1 MIVFLLPT
9 LPLLGAGLILASS
22 LARRQV
28 GLASIA
34 TLGATLLVGAFAA
47 VTEPSVGW
55 AWSPTIQLG
64 LEVSGFGRVMVV
76 LVPLIALPILGYAAS
91 TEREGRTRLMVL
103 LLAFVGAMLWLV
115 TAADFIT
122 LLIGWELV
130 GATSWALIGHRW
142 TDPESVGSAARAF
155 LTTRLGD
162 IGLFVAAGVAFA
174 ATGRFAFSALGDAST
189 EAVSVIAAGVVL
201 AAAAKSAQIP
211 FSPWLFA
218 AMAGPTPVSA
228 LLHSATLV
236 AAGVYVLIRLGAEF
250 AAVPWFGPVVAGI
263 GLATAISG
271 GVVALLQTDAK
282 RALAGSTSAQ
292 YGLMFIAVGTGSAA
306 AAGSHLVA
314 HAAFK
319 SLLFLGAGVAIH
331 AAGSG
336 WLGGM
341 RLGRA
346 LPRLAALSGVGVLA
360 LVGLPPLGAAWTK
373 EHVLSA
379 AVEASVLLGAGVLA
393 ASLLTVLYGA
403 RYQLLV
409 YGQSSVANA
418 LRRTDYRPTRGE
430 IGWPAALALLTVALS
445 VAWLPGAD
453 RWVEAA
459 TGGALVAPKAWELPA
474 TLALLVAGFAVV
486 WLLRRHLLAMGLP
499 ERLRA
504 PAADWLWLPAAT
516 EAVIVRPVLMLSRAL
531 ARLDDRVIDAGIRAV
546 GWVAL
551 RVSAVFSRRGEWT
564 FDGLVHAIAAMT
576 LGSASATRRADDY
589 GIDGAVEAGARGVG
603 LAGAS
608 SRRLQTGQS
617 HHYYVMIAV
626 GLGVMLIVLLWSP

>member
-1 MIVFLLPT
+1 MIVFLVPT
-9 LPLLGAGLILASS
+9 LPLLGAALVLASS
-22 LARRQV
+22 LARRRV
-28 GLASIA
+28 GLVAIA
-34 TLGATLLVGAFAA
+34 TLGASLLVGAFAA

-55 AWSPTIQLG
+55 AWSPTIQVG
-64 LEVSGFGRVMVV
+64 LEVSAFGRVMVV
-76 LVPLIALPILGYAAS
+76 LIPLIALPILGYAVS
-91 TEREGRTRLMVL
+91 TERVGRTRLMAL

-130 GATSWALIGHRW
+130 GAASWALIGHRW

-174 ATGRFAFSALGDAST
+174 ATGTFAFSALGDASP
-189 EAVSVIAAGVVL
+189 EAVAVIAAGVVL
-201 AAAAKSAQIP
+201 AAAAKSAQVP

-236 AAGVYVLIRLGAEF
+236 AAGVYVLIRLSAEF

-263 GLATAISG
+263 GLVTAISG
-271 GVVALLQTDAK
+271 GVVALLQADAK

-292 YGLMFIAVGTGSAA
+292 YGLMFIAVGAGSAA

-379 AVEASVLLGAGVLA
+379 AVEASALLGAGVLA
-393 ASLLTVLYGA
+393 ASLLTVLYGV

-409 YGQSSVANA
+409 YGRSSVTNA
-418 LRRTDYRPTRGE
+418 SRRTVYRPTRGE

-453 RWVEAA
+453 RWVKAA
-459 TGGALVAPKAWELPA
+459 TGGALVAPRAWELPA
-474 TLALLVAGFAVV
+474 ALALLVAGFAVV
-486 WLLRRHLLAMGLP
+486 WLFRRHLLTVGLP

-516 EAVIVRPVLMLSRAL
+516 ETVITRPVWMLSRTL
-531 ARLDDRVIDAGIRAV
+531 ARLDDRVIDAGIRGV
-546 GWVAL
+546 GWLAL

-564 FDGLVHAIAAMT
+564 FDGLVHAAAAMT
-576 LGSASATRRADDY
+576 VGSASATRRADDY

>member
-1 MIVFLLPT
+1 MIVFFVPT
-9 LPLLGAGLILASS
+9 LPLLGAALVLAFS
-22 LARRQV
+22 LARRRV
-28 GLASIA
+28 GLVAIG
-34 TLGATLLVGAFAA
+34 TLGASLLVGAFAA

-91 TEREGRTRLMVL
+91 TEREGHTRLMVL

-115 TAADFIT
+115 TAADFIS

-130 GATSWALIGHRW
+130 GAASWALIGHRW

-174 ATGRFAFSALGDAST
+174 ATGTFAFSALGDAST
-189 EAVSVIAAGVVL
+189 EAISVIAAGVVL
-201 AAAAKSAQIP
+201 AAAAKSAQVP

-292 YGLMFIAVGTGSAA
+292 YGLMFVAVGAGSAA

-336 WLGGM
+336 WLSGM

-379 AVEASVLLGAGVLA
+379 AVEASALLGAGVLA

-409 YGQSSVANA
+409 YGQSSVTNA
-418 LRRTDYRPTRGE
+418 SRRTDYRPTRGE
-430 IGWPAALALLTVALS
+430 IGWPAALTLVTLALS

-459 TGGALVAPKAWELPA
+459 TGGALVAPRAWELPA
-474 TLALLVAGFAVV
+474 TLALLVGGFAVV
-486 WLLRRHLLAMGLP
+486 WLLRSHLLTLGLP

-516 EAVIVRPVLMLSRAL
+516 ETVIVRPVLMLSRAL

-564 FDGLVHAIAAMT
+564 FDGLVQATAALT
-576 LGSASATRRADDY
+576 IGSASATRRADDY

-603 LAGAS
+603 LAGGS

>member
-1 MIVFLLPT
+1 MIVFLVPT
-9 LPLLGAGLILASS
+9 LPLLGAALVLASS
-22 LARRQV
+22 VARRHV
-28 GLASIA
+28 DLVAVA
-34 TLGATLLVGAFAA
+34 TLGASLLVGTFAA
-47 VTEPSVGW
+47 VTEPSVAW

-130 GATSWALIGHRW
+130 AAASWALIGHRW
-142 TDPESVGSAARAF
+142 TDPTSVGSASRVF
-155 LTTRLGD
+155 VTTRLGD

-174 ATGRFAFSALGDAST
+174 ATGTFAFSALGDAST

-250 AAVPWFGPVVAGI
+250 VAVPWFGPVVAGI

-292 YGLMFIAVGTGSAA
+292 YGLMFVAVGAGSAA

-379 AVEASVLLGAGVLA
+379 AVEASALLGAGVLA
-393 ASLLTVLYGA
+393 ASLLTVLYGV

-409 YGQSSVANA
+409 YGQSSVTNA
-418 LRRTDYRPTRGE
+418 SRRTDYRPTRGE
-430 IGWPAALALLTVALS
+430 IGWPAALALVTLALS
-445 VAWLPGAD
+445 IAWLPGAA
-453 RWVEAA
+453 RWVEAMA
-459 TGGALVAPKAWELPA
+459 GGALVAPTAWELPA
-474 TLALLVAGFAVV
+474 TLALLVAGLAMV
-486 WLLRRHLLAMGLP
+486 WLRRSHLLTLGLP

-504 PAADWLWLPAAT
+504 LAADWLWLPAAT
-516 EAVIVRPVLMLSRAL
+516 ETVIVRPVLMLSRAL

-564 FDGLVHAIAAMT
+564 FDGLVQATAAVT
-576 LGSASATRRADDY
+576 IGSASATRRADDH

>member
-1 MIVFLLPT
+1 MTVFLVLT
-9 LPLLGAGLILASS
+9 LPLVGAGLVLASGV
-22 LARRQV
+22 ARRHV
-28 GLASIA
+28 GLIGIA
-34 TLGATLLVGAFAA
+34 TLGASLLVGVLAA
-47 VTEPSVGW
+47 ITEPSIGW
-55 AWSPTIQLG
+55 AWGPTIQAS

-76 LVPLIALPILGYAAS
+76 LVPLIALPIVGYAAS
-91 TEREGRTRLMVL
+91 AEREGRTRLVVL
-103 LLAFVGAMLWLV
+103 LLAFVAAMLLLV

-130 GATSWALIGHRW
+130 GAASWALIGHRW
-142 TDPESVGSAARAF
+142 TDPQSVGSATRAF

-174 ATGRFAFSALGDAST
+174 ATGTFAFGALRDAST
-189 EAVSVIAAGVVL
+189 EALSVVAAGVLL
-201 AAAAKSAQIP
+201 AAAAKSAQVP

-236 AAGVYVLIRLGAEF
+236 AAGAYVLVRLGTEF
-250 AAVPWFGPVVAGI
+250 ATVPWFGPVVAGI
-263 GLATAISG
+263 GLATAIAG

-292 YGLMFIAVGTGSAA
+292 YGLMFVAAGAGSAA

-314 HAAFK
+314 HAALK

-331 AAGSG
+331 AAGGG

-346 LPRLAALSGVGVLA
+346 LPRLAALSAVGALA

-379 AVEASVLLGAGVLA
+379 AVEASALLGAGVLA

-409 YGQSSVANA
+409 YGRSPVTGASPGA
-418 LRRTDYRPTRGE
+418 DYRPTRGE
-430 IGWPAALALLTVALS
+430 IVWPSALALLTLALS

-459 TGGALVAPKAWELPA
+459 TGGALVAPSAWELPA
-474 TLALLVAGFAVV
+474 TLALLVAGFALV
-486 WLLRRHLLAMGLP
+486 WLLRGHLLTLGLP

-516 EAVIVRPVLMLSRAL
+516 ETVIERPVWMLSRAL

-546 GWVAL
+546 AWLAL
-551 RVSAVFSRRGEWT
+551 RVSALFSRRGEWT
-564 FDGLVHAIAAMT
+564 FDGLVHAAAAMT
-576 LGSASATRRADDY
+576 VGSAHATRRADDH
-589 GIDGAVEAGARGVG
+589 GVDGAVEAGARGVG
-603 LAGAS
+603 IAGAS

>member
-1 MIVFLLPT
+1 MIVLLVPT
-9 LPLLGAGLILASS
+9 LPLLGAALVLASS

-28 GLASIA
+28 GLVVIA
-34 TLGATLLVGAFAA
+34 TLGASLLLGAFVAI
-47 VTEPSVGW
+47 TEPSVNW

-91 TEREGRTRLMVL
+91 TEHEGRTRLMVL

-115 TAADFIT
+115 TAADFIS

-130 GATSWALIGHRW
+130 GAASWALIGHRW
-142 TDPESVGSAARAF
+142 NDRESVGSGTRAF

-174 ATGRFAFSALGDAST
+174 ATGTFAFSALGDAST

-201 AAAAKSAQIP
+201 AAAAKSAQVP

-236 AAGVYVLIRLGAEF
+236 AAGVYVLIRFGTAF

-292 YGLMFIAVGTGSAA
+292 YGLMFVAVGAGSAA
-306 AAGSHLVA
+306 AAGSQLVA

-331 AAGSG
+331 ATGSG

-346 LPRLAALSGVGVLA
+346 LPRLAALSGLGVLA

-379 AVEASVLLGAGVLA
+379 AVEASALLGAGVLA
-393 ASLLTVLYGA
+393 ASLLTVLYGV
-403 RYQLLV
+403 RYQLLA
-409 YGQSSVANA
+409 YGQSSVTNA
-418 LRRTDYRPTRGE
+418 PRRTDYRPTRGE
-430 IGWPAALALLTVALS
+430 IGWPAALAVLTLALS
-445 VAWLPGAD
+445 VAWLPGSD

-459 TGGALVAPKAWELPA
+459 TGGALVAPDTWELPA
-474 TLALLVAGFAVV
+474 TLALLVAGFAVI
-486 WLLRRHLLAMGLP
+486 WLFRGHLLTLGLP

-504 PAADWLWLPAAT
+504 PASDWLWLPAAT
-516 EAVIVRPVLMLSRAL
+516 ETVIVRPVLMLSRAL

-546 GWVAL
+546 GWLAL

-564 FDGLVHAIAAMT
+564 FDGLVQATVAMT
-576 LGSASATRRADDY
+576 IGSASATRRADDQ

-608 SRRLQTGQS
+608 SRRLQTGLS

-626 GLGVMLIVLLWSP
+626 GLGVMLTVLLWNP